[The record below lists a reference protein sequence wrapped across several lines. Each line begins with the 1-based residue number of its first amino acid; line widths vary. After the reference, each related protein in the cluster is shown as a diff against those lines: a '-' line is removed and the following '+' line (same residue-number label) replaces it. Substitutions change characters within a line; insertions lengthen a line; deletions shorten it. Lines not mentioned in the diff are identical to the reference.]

1 MAYITSWY
9 WNKGDF
15 RKVNEDSFTLQRVR
29 ARKKELIFAAVCDG
43 IGGLRAGEY
52 ASGLVAEQLTE
63 WFYREGF
70 WKMRSFFWTKR
81 MKKRALD
88 ALLDMQEKLERCE
101 REEKIC
107 SGTTVTMVFVRGRRF
122 VLVHLGDSRA
132 YQLCRKCCLNREKQT
147 GTRQLSQDHEEGGVL
162 RRCVGAFGLEV
173 PQLYTGTLGDGDM
186 LLLCTDGFYK
196 KAPPDFFRICLYE
209 EREAGQLYRRLKGI
223 GSFLTAQGEKDNMT
237 AVLIGYEKEESVWKK
252 NGKSVKNTF

>member
-1 MAYITSWY
+1 
-9 WNKGDF
+9 
-15 RKVNEDSFTLQRVR
+15 
-29 ARKKELIFAAVCDG
+29 
-43 IGGLRAGEY
+43 
-52 ASGLVAEQLTE
+52 
-63 WFYREGF
+63 
-70 WKMRSFFWTKR
+70 
-81 MKKRALD
+81 
-88 ALLDMQEKLERCE
+88 MQEKLERCE

-132 YQLCRKCCLNREKQT
+132 YQLCRKRCLNREKQT

-173 PQLYTGTLGDGDM
+173 PQLYTGTLDDGDM

-252 NGKSVKNTF
+252 NEKSAKNTF

>member
-15 RKVNEDSFTLQRVR
+15 RKVNEDSFTLQRIR

-70 WKMRSFFWTKR
+70 WKMRALFWTKQ

-107 SGTTVTMVFVRGRRF
+107 SGTTVT
-122 VLVHLGDSRA
+122 HDPD
-132 YQLCRKCCLNREKQT
+132 C
-147 GTRQLSQDHEEGGVL
+147 
-162 RRCVGAFGLEV
+162 
-173 PQLYTGTLGDGDM
+173 TLG
-186 LLLCTDGFYK
+186 K
-196 KAPPDFFRICLYE
+196 IPDQSNRKSNYGV
-209 EREAGQLYRRLKGI
+209 RYRHHPI
-223 GSFLTAQGEKDNMT
+223 
-237 AVLIGYEKEESVWKK
+237 
-252 NGKSVKNTF
+252 

>member
-15 RKVNEDSFTLQRVR
+15 RKVNEDSFTLQRVC
-29 ARKKELIFAAVCDG
+29 AHKKELVFAAVCDG
-43 IGGLRAGEY
+43 IGGLRAGEC

-70 WKMRSFFWTKR
+70 WKMRSLFWTKR

-88 ALLDMQEKLERCE
+88 ALLDVQEKLERCE

-122 VLVHLGDSRA
+122 LLVHLGDSRA
-132 YQLCRKCCLNREKQT
+132 YLLCRKHRLTRKKQT

-162 RRCVGAFGLEV
+162 CRCVGAFGLEV

-196 KAPPDFFRICLYE
+196 KAPPDFFRICLYK

-252 NGKSVKNTF
+252 NEKSVKNTF

>member
-43 IGGLRAGEY
+43 IGGLRAGEC

-70 WKMRSFFWTKR
+70 WKMRSLFWTKQ
-81 MKKRALD
+81 MKKRVLD

-162 RRCVGAFGLEV
+162 RRCVGAFAV
-173 PQLYTGTLGDGDM
+173 SYTHLTLP
-186 LLLCTDGFYK
+186 T
-196 KAPPDFFRICLYE
+196 IC
-209 EREAGQLYRRLKGI
+209 
-223 GSFLTAQGEKDNMT
+223 
-237 AVLIGYEKEESVWKK
+237 SV
-252 NGKSVKNTF
+252 